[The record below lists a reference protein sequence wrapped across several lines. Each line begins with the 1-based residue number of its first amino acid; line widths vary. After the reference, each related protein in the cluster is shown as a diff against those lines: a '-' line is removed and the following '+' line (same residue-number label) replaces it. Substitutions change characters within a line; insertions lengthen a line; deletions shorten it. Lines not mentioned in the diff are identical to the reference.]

1 MDGID
6 ILTIDKARTAVMP
19 WKETI
24 KIGETIQ
31 TPTGKHYLVKQ
42 VLLVNKEL
50 VIIEC
55 NGYADGVVSQVLSAG
70 GLAYR
75 RIKET
80 VHKFKKKFIAVEQN

>member
-1 MDGID
+1 M
-6 ILTIDKARTAVMP
+6 
-19 WKETI
+19 
-24 KIGETIQ
+24 
-31 TPTGKHYLVKQ
+31 VKQ